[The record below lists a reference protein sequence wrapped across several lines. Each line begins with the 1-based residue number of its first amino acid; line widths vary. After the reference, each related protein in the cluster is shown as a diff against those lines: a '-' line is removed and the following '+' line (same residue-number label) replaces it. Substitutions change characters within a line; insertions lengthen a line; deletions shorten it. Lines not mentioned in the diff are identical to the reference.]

1 MIIKKGRCHWASPLD
16 TSNLF
21 KGDSKGM
28 AEYEHVKHTFEP
40 IYDENSRI
48 LILGSLPS
56 VKSREQ
62 GFYYGHPQN
71 RFWKVLARLLEWVEP
86 ETIEEK
92 KAMLLENRIA
102 IWDVLES
109 CDIQGSSDSSIKNPV
124 AADIPRLLK
133 KTNIE
138 KIYVNGTTAGKY
150 YKKYILPLTGA
161 EAVVLQSTSPL
172 NCRYNLDKLVENWSV
187 ILQDI

>member
-1 MIIKKGRCHWASPLD
+1 
-16 TSNLF
+16 
-21 KGDSKGM
+21 M
-28 AEYEHVKHTFEP
+28 AQYEHVKHTFEP
-40 IYDENSRI
+40 VYDENSRI

-71 RFWKVLARLLEWVEP
+71 RFWKVLARLLGVEEP
-86 ETIEEK
+86 GTIEEK
-92 KAMLLENRIA
+92 KKMLLKNGIA

-124 AADIPRLLK
+124 AADIPGLLN
-133 KTNIE
+133 KTHIK

-150 YKKYILPLTGA
+150 YKKYILPLTGI
-161 EAVVLQSTSPL
+161 EAVILQSTSPL
-172 NCRYNLDKLVENWSV
+172 NCRYNLEKLMENWSV
-187 ILQDI
+187 ILKDICSLK

>member
-1 MIIKKGRCHWASPLD
+1 
-16 TSNLF
+16 
-21 KGDSKGM
+21 M

-40 IYDENSRI
+40 VYDNNSKI

-71 RFWKVLARLLEWVEP
+71 RFWKVLARLLEWEEP
-86 ETIEEK
+86 QSIEEK
-92 KAMLLENRIA
+92 KEMLLKNQIA

-124 AADIPRLLK
+124 AADIPRLLE
-133 KTNIE
+133 KTKIE

-150 YKKYILPLTGA
+150 YKKYLMPLTGVEA
-161 EAVVLQSTSPL
+161 EVLKSTSPL
-172 NCRYNLDKLVENWSV
+172 NCRYNLDKLVDNWKV
-187 ILQDI
+187 ILKEIK

>member
-1 MIIKKGRCHWASPLD
+1 
-16 TSNLF
+16 
-21 KGDSKGM
+21 M

-40 IYDENSRI
+40 IYDENSKI

-71 RFWKVLARLLEWVEP
+71 RFWKVLAGLLKWEEP
-86 ETIEEK
+86 VTIEEK
-92 KAMLLENRIA
+92 KKMLLENKIA

-109 CDIQGSSDSSIKNPV
+109 CDIQGSSDSSIKNAV
-124 AADIPRLLK
+124 AADIPGLLE
-133 KTNIE
+133 KTKIE

-150 YKKYILPLTGA
+150 YKKYLYPLTGV

-172 NCRYNLDKLVENWSV
+172 NCRYNLEKLTVNWSV
-187 ILQDI
+187 ILQNIQE

>member
-1 MIIKKGRCHWASPLD
+1 MISSDKVRKRGVM
-16 TSNLF
+16 TQ
-21 KGDSKGM
+21 
-28 AEYEHVKHTFEP
+28 YQHVKHTFEP
-40 IYDENSRI
+40 VYDENSKI

-71 RFWKVLARLLEWVEP
+71 RFWKVVARLLEWEEP
-86 ETIEEK
+86 KSIEDK
-92 KAMLLENRIA
+92 KKMLLENRIA

-109 CDIQGSSDSSIKNPV
+109 CDIIGSSDSSIKNPV
-124 AADIPRLLK
+124 PADISGLLE
-133 KTNIE
+133 KTNSR

-150 YKKYILPLTGA
+150 YKKYIFPQTGM

-172 NCRYNLDKLVENWSV
+172 NCRYTIEKLEENWGI
-187 ILQDI
+187 ILQEELCN

>member
-1 MIIKKGRCHWASPLD
+1 
-16 TSNLF
+16 
-21 KGDSKGM
+21 M

-40 IYDENSRI
+40 VYDENSRI

-71 RFWKVLARLLEWVEP
+71 RFWKVLAKLLEWEEP
-86 ETIEEK
+86 VSIAEK
-92 KAMLLENRIA
+92 KKMLLENKIA
-102 IWDVLES
+102 VWDVLES

-124 AADIPRLLK
+124 VADIPGLLR
-133 KTNIE
+133 KTKIE

-150 YKKYILPLTGA
+150 YKKYVFPLTGM
-161 EAVVLQSTSPL
+161 EATVLQSSSPL
-172 NCRYNLDKLVENWSV
+172 NCRYNMEKLEENWKV
-187 ILQDI
+187 ILEKIGKI

>member
-1 MIIKKGRCHWASPLD
+1 
-16 TSNLF
+16 
-21 KGDSKGM
+21 M

-40 IYDENSRI
+40 VYDEESKI

-71 RFWKVLARLLEWVEP
+71 RFWKVLAKLLEWEEP
-86 ETIEEK
+86 VTIEEK
-92 KAMLLENRIA
+92 KTMLLKNRIA

-109 CDIQGSSDSSIKNPV
+109 CDIKGSSDSSIKNPV
-124 AADIPRLLK
+124 AADIPGLLK
-133 KTNIE
+133 KTKIE

-150 YKKYILPLTGA
+150 YKKYILPVTGVD
-161 EAVVLQSTSPL
+161 AVVLQSTSPL
-172 NCRYNLDKLVENWSV
+172 NCRYDMDKLTENWSV
-187 ILQDI
+187 IMETLRY

>member
-1 MIIKKGRCHWASPLD
+1 
-16 TSNLF
+16 
-21 KGDSKGM
+21 M
-28 AEYEHVKHTFEP
+28 AEYKHVKHTFES
-40 IYDENSRI
+40 IYNEKSKI

-71 RFWKVLARLLEWVEP
+71 RFWKVLAGLLKWEEP
-86 ETIEEK
+86 VTIEEK
-92 KAMLLENRIA
+92 KKMLLENKIA

-109 CDIQGSSDSSIKNPV
+109 CDIQGSSDSSIKNAV
-124 AADIPRLLK
+124 AADIPGLLE
-133 KTNIE
+133 KTKIE

-150 YKKYILPLTGA
+150 YKKYLYPLTGV

-172 NCRYNLDKLVENWSV
+172 NCRYNLEKLTVNWSV
-187 ILQDI
+187 ILQNIQE

>member
-1 MIIKKGRCHWASPLD
+1 
-16 TSNLF
+16 
-21 KGDSKGM
+21 M

-40 IYDENSRI
+40 VYDENSKI

-71 RFWKVLARLLEWVEP
+71 RFWKVVAGLLKWEEP
-86 ETIEEK
+86 VTIEEK
-92 KAMLLENRIA
+92 KKMLLENNIA

-109 CDIQGSSDSSIKNPV
+109 CDIIGSSDSSIKNPV
-124 AADIPRLLK
+124 AADIPGLLK
-133 KTNIE
+133 KTKIE

-150 YKKYILPLTGA
+150 YKKYVLPFTGI
-161 EAVVLQSTSPL
+161 EAVILQSTSPL
-172 NCRYNLDKLVENWSV
+172 NCRYNLEKMMENWEK
-187 ILQDI
+187 ILVYL

>member
-1 MIIKKGRCHWASPLD
+1 
-16 TSNLF
+16 
-21 KGDSKGM
+21 M

-40 IYDENSRI
+40 IYDKNSKI

-71 RFWKVLARLLEWVEP
+71 RFWKVLAKLLEWEEPVNVED
-86 ETIEEK
+86 K
-92 KAMLLENRIA
+92 KKMLLENRIA

-124 AADIPRLLK
+124 AADIPGLLN
-133 KTNIE
+133 KTKIE
-138 KIYVNGTTAGKY
+138 KVYVNGTTAGKY
-150 YKKYILPLTGA
+150 YKKYILPLTGV

-172 NCRYNLDKLVENWSV
+172 NCRYGLEKLEENWSV
-187 ILQDI
+187 ILQNIR

>member
-1 MIIKKGRCHWASPLD
+1 MHLMISSCKVRKRGVM
-16 TSNLF
+16 TQ
-21 KGDSKGM
+21 
-28 AEYEHVKHTFEP
+28 YQHVKHTFEP
-40 IYDENSRI
+40 VYDENSKI

-71 RFWKVLARLLEWVEP
+71 RFWKVLARLLEWEEP
-86 ETIEEK
+86 NTIEEK
-92 KAMLLENRIA
+92 KRMLLKNGIA

-109 CDIQGSSDSSIKNPV
+109 CDIIGSSDSSIKNPV
-124 AADIPRLLK
+124 AADIPGLLK
-133 KTNIE
+133 KTNIR

-150 YKKYILPLTGA
+150 YKKYIQSLTGM

-172 NCRYNLDKLVENWSV
+172 NCRYNLEKLTENWSV
-187 ILQDI
+187 ILKEL

>member
-1 MIIKKGRCHWASPLD
+1 
-16 TSNLF
+16 
-21 KGDSKGM
+21 M
-28 AEYEHVKHTFEP
+28 AEYEHVKHCFEP
-40 IYDENSRI
+40 VYDDNSKI

-71 RFWKVLARLLEWVEP
+71 RFWKVLARLLEWEEP
-86 ETIEEK
+86 QSIEEK
-92 KAMLLENRIA
+92 KDMLLKNRIA

-124 AADIPRLLK
+124 AADIPGLLEK
-133 KTNIE
+133 IKIE

-150 YKKYILPLTGA
+150 YKKYLLPLTGT

-172 NCRYNLDKLVENWSV
+172 NCRYNLDKLADNWKV
-187 ILQDI
+187 ILKEIR

>member
-1 MIIKKGRCHWASPLD
+1 
-16 TSNLF
+16 
-21 KGDSKGM
+21 M
-28 AEYEHVKHTFEP
+28 AQYEHVKHTFEP
-40 IYDENSRI
+40 VYNENSRI

-71 RFWKVLARLLEWVEP
+71 RFWKVLAGLLEVEEP
-86 ETIEEK
+86 KTIEEK
-92 KAMLLENRIA
+92 KAMLLKNGIA

-124 AADIPRLLK
+124 AADIPGLLK
-133 KTNIE
+133 KTHIK

-150 YKKYILPLTGA
+150 YKKYILPLTGI
-161 EAVVLQSTSPL
+161 EAVILQSTSPL
-172 NCRYNLDKLVENWSV
+172 NCRYDLEKLMENWSM
-187 ILQDI
+187 ILKDT

>member
-1 MIIKKGRCHWASPLD
+1 
-16 TSNLF
+16 
-21 KGDSKGM
+21 M
-28 AEYEHVKHTFEP
+28 AEYEHVTHTFEP
-40 IYDENSRI
+40 VYDENSKI

-71 RFWKVLARLLEWVEP
+71 RFWKVLAKLLNWEEP
-86 ETIEEK
+86 VTIEEK
-92 KAMLLENRIA
+92 KKMLLENKIA
-102 IWDVLES
+102 VWDVLES

-124 AADIPRLLK
+124 AADITGLLQ
-133 KTNIE
+133 KTNIR

-150 YKKYILPLTGA
+150 YKKYILPKTGM

-172 NCRYNLDKLVENWSV
+172 NCRYNLDKLAENWSV
-187 ILQDI
+187 ILQETRSVFASGYE

>member
-1 MIIKKGRCHWASPLD
+1 
-16 TSNLF
+16 
-21 KGDSKGM
+21 M

-40 IYDENSRI
+40 VYDDNSKI

-71 RFWKVLARLLEWVEP
+71 RFWKVLARLLEWEEP
-86 ETIEEK
+86 QSIEEK
-92 KAMLLENRIA
+92 KEMLLGNQIA

-124 AADIPRLLK
+124 AADIPGLLE
-133 KTNIE
+133 KTKIE
-138 KIYVNGTTAGKY
+138 KIYVNGTKAGKY
-150 YKKYILPLTGA
+150 YKKYLFPLTGM

-172 NCRYNLDKLVENWSV
+172 NCRYNLDKLLDNWKV
-187 ILQDI
+187 ILSEIK

>member
-1 MIIKKGRCHWASPLD
+1 
-16 TSNLF
+16 
-21 KGDSKGM
+21 M

-40 IYDENSRI
+40 VYDNNSKI

-71 RFWKVLARLLEWVEP
+71 RFWKVLARLLEWKEP
-86 ETIEEK
+86 VTIEEK
-92 KAMLLENRIA
+92 KAMLLGNQIA

-124 AADIPRLLK
+124 AADIPGLLK

-150 YKKYILPLTGA
+150 YKKLVLPLTGVEA
-161 EAVVLQSTSPL
+161 EVLQSTSPL
-172 NCRYNLDKLVENWSV
+172 NCRYNMEKLTENWSV
-187 ILQDI
+187 ILSNIKTKE